1 MSGHGDYNR
10 GDCFAPP
17 VIRRTNDGD
26 LQDAG
31 VGCDNR
37 LDFDRVDTFAAT
49 LDQIILAVDDI
60 DIATCV
66 AAAQITTIE
75 PAIAYRRC
83 GFRRPRPVTRGYLG
97 SADYDFPDTIRHNI
111 DAVVIDDPQVD
122 HLNRFPRRSVA
133 PGRLLVAIGT
143 APLGGEDRRK
153 TRALD
158 HRIHVRQHWP
168 ERFAAAVD
176 QRQGRRRAA
185 VNEMAKR

>member
-122 HLNRFPRRSVA
+122 HLNRFPADPSRQADCSSPSEPLPSAARIVAKPVHSVIAYTCDNTGPNASRQLSTNGRGVVA
-133 PGRLLVAIGT
+133 P
-143 APLGGEDRRK
+143 P
-153 TRALD
+153 
-158 HRIHVRQHWP
+158 
-168 ERFAAAVD
+168 
-176 QRQGRRRAA
+176 
-185 VNEMAKR
+185 